1 MEWKM
6 YGGRSEVRC
15 RYGCACC
22 GTCVA
27 CYLACCCIR
36 MLLSTLWCTALR
48 HTSRA
53 HATRG
58 GLAATCKSQHAG
70 GHLRKMHHHSTRQG
84 KNPIRQANWVQHCI
98 SLHYNYILTTTQKTL
113 LKNPRCVQ
121 LVVDTEKICAQNV
134 SKI

>member
-1 MEWKM
+1 MDIHDEKQWWFKRCSKTNGASAKLQWKFGVRIMEWKM

-98 SLHYNYILTTTQKTL
+98 
-113 LKNPRCVQ
+113 
-121 LVVDTEKICAQNV
+121 
-134 SKI
+134 